1 MKHIHWFEHISATS
15 RIIIFT
21 LSCVGAFASSTSAQ
35 TRHTEGS
42 TRGFSLAG
50 HLAVIGVN
58 PDSFDLKRLATNPT
72 RTTMAGGGLTVA
84 YGLNDWLT
92 IALTGDARESGND
105 RHVAFAD
112 LGAQVFLP
120 GGSRVRPHLDLALT
134 GRRAEFDAASNE
146 IDSRGAG
153 LSVGGGAL
161 YFLSRSFALDAAL
174 LWTPG
179 DLDRYAD
186 GERVKDV
193 DAIGVSGTRFLIGVR
208 WFPGR

>member
-1 MKHIHWFEHISATS
+1 
-15 RIIIFT
+15 
-21 LSCVGAFASSTSAQ
+21 
-35 TRHTEGS
+35 
-42 TRGFSLAG
+42 
-50 HLAVIGVN
+50 
-58 PDSFDLKRLATNPT
+58 
-72 RTTMAGGGLTVA
+72 LTVA

-92 IALTGDARESGND
+92 IALTGDGRESGND
-105 RHVAFAD
+105 RHVVFAD

-120 GGSRVRPHLDLALT
+120 RASRVRPHLDLELT
-134 GRRAEFDAASNE
+134 GRRAEFDVSSDE
-146 IDSRGAG
+146 IDGRGAG

-179 DLDRYAD
+179 GLDRYAD

-193 DAIGVSGTRFLIGVR
+193 DAIGVSATRFLIGVR